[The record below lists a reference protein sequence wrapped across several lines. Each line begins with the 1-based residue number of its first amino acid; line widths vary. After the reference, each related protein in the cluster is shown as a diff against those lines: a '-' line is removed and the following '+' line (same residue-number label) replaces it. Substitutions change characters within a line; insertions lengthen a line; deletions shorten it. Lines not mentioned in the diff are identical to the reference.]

1 MATQDSPPS
10 QQKGVRERLSVT
22 AAGRF
27 VKQVPPQSS
36 PVTLAYAEDGLRSD
50 RLDFPSTRPATSSE
64 AQSTS
69 R

>member
-36 PVTLAYAEDGLRSD
+36 PVTLAYAEDGLRRD
-50 RLDFPSTRPATSSE
+50 RHEFPLDQPGDQF
-64 AQSTS
+64 
-69 R
+69 